1 LQTSRPRR
9 GLNRGT
15 KRPKDK
21 PERLAIEK
29 RLPQLEAF
37 VQHVAFLT
45 VPPSVWWSQQF
56 FLRQAV
62 PTLPVSPGLPREVK
76 EMRREMREMP
86 VEPWKYLVRRA
97 HPWEKQRRQ
106 EEQ

>member
-1 LQTSRPRR
+1 MAK
-9 GLNRGT
+9 
-15 KRPKDK
+15 KRPKSK

-29 RLPQLEAF
+29 RLAQMEAF

-56 FLRQAV
+56 FLRQAL
-62 PTLPVSPGLPREVK
+62 PTLPVSPGLGLPREVK

-97 HPWEKQRRQ
+97 HPWRKQLYAQGHNLTRASA
-106 EEQ
+106 